1 MRFVDPDAAAIAPA
15 ALSDDELMEAQRAL
29 SVAQH
34 SLESIAAS
42 IAAEIARR
50 SHRDLGYDGLAQRVG
65 ARTPERLVQVLSGA
79 SLPEARRLVRV
90 GALVESAASE
100 EPWLAPALGLDVGSL
115 DAIRTGLGSP
125 TRGLTAEV
133 LAVAVQQLVYDAAT
147 LPVDALARRAR
158 ELRDELDVGSVALH
172 EQELRD
178 QEYLRF
184 SRTPSGMTRINA
196 LLRPESAAVVVGAV
210 DAITSPRR
218 GGPRFVEEPD
228 APDAPVAPVD
238 DRSIDQVMVDALVDI
253 VAVATRAPS
262 RKLFG
267 QRKPSVRVLV
277 SARDLASGQGLA
289 FIEGQTEAVS
299 LATAERHLCSSGFTP
314 LLFDDDGQGIDEGR
328 DERFHTPK
336 QRNLI
341 AARDGGC
348 IGFDCDR
355 PPSWSEVHHIV
366 PWSEGGTTSVEDGV
380 LLCRFHHMLVHNKG
394 WRVTRTGAE
403 YWFVPPASVDPLRTP
418 VPAARQTAALR
429 RLLAG

>member
-1 MRFVDPDAAAIAPA
+1 MRFIDPDAAALAPA
-15 ALSDDELMEAQRAL
+15 ALSDDELMEAQRSL
-29 SVAQH
+29 SLAQR
-34 SLESIAAS
+34 SLESVAALV
-42 IAAEIARR
+42 AAEIARR

-90 GALVESAASE
+90 GTIVETSAAE
-100 EPWLAPALGLDVGSL
+100 EPWLAPALGLDVGSI
-115 DAIRTGLGSP
+115 DAIRAGLGGP
-125 TRGLTAEV
+125 TRALTPQV
-133 LAVAVQQLVYDAAT
+133 LAAAAEQLAAEGAT

-158 ELRDELDVGSVALH
+158 EVRDELDVESVALH
-172 EQELRD
+172 EQEMRD
-178 QEYLRF
+178 QEFLRF
-184 SRTPSGMTRINA
+184 TRTATGMTRISG

-210 DAITSPRR
+210 DAVTSPRR

-228 APDAPVAPVD
+228 TKAPVD
-238 DRSIDQVMVDALVDI
+238 DRTIDQVMVDALVEI

-262 RKLFG
+262 GKLFG
-267 QRKPSVRVLV
+267 QRKPSVRLLV
-277 SARDLASGQGLA
+277 TARDLAVGLGAA

-314 LLFDDDGQGIDEGR
+314 LLFDRDGQGIDEGR
-328 DERFHTPK
+328 DERFHTRR

-341 AARDGGC
+341 SARDGGC

-366 PWSEGGTTSVEDGV
+366 PWSEGGTTTVEDGV

-394 WRVTRTGAE
+394 WCITRTGAE
-403 YWFVPPASVDPLRTP
+403 YFFVPPQSVDASQTP
-418 VPAARQTAALR
+418 IPATRRSAALR
-429 RLLAG
+429 RLLSA